1 MKLLRIALIVP
12 VIAVSLGLSVA
23 AAQPASAATTTCD
36 AVAVGTKNTAGNT
49 DSRFVV
55 NSNGTVSATF
65 EVKGDATCQ
74 VAVSMAAW
82 TAPDATHGRPYDQQK
97 MFDHATST
105 FGVGRHTLT
114 VKLPNCFYQID
125 LARGANPTGPN
136 GSAVYEA
143 GRLMGSLHGGT
154 KVCETPTPPTTPPTT
169 PQPPVTPVTP
179 VAPTPEVLPN
189 TGAGSTAAIAAVVAV
204 IAGTAYHYVRRSRRS
219 YNQ

>member
-1 MKLLRIALIVP
+1 MKLLRIAFVVP
-12 VIAVSLGLSVA
+12 VIALSLAVSVA
-23 AAQPASAATTTCD
+23 AAQPASAAATNCD

-55 NSNGTVSATF
+55 NGNGTVSATF

-74 VAVSMAAW
+74 MTVSMAAW
-82 TAPDATHGRPYDQQK
+82 SAPDAAKGRPYDQQK
-97 MFDHATST
+97 VFDHVTGT
-105 FGVGRHTLT
+105 FGVGKHTLT
-114 VKLPNCFYQID
+114 VKMPNCFYQID

-136 GSAVYEA
+136 GSAVYET

-154 KVCETPTPPTTPPTT
+154 KVCETPTPPPTPPTT

-189 TGAGSTAAIAAVVAV
+189 TGAGSTAAIVAV
-204 IAGTAYHYVRRSRRS
+204 AAAIAGTAYHYVRGRRN
-219 YNQ
+219 YN